1 MSYPNS
7 MPPIAAITEAA
18 RTYNEPHGDLDLF
31 CSTTSLV
38 RGEVS
43 TCNGV

>member
-18 RTYNEPHGDLDLF
+18 RTYNDPHGDLDLF
-31 CSTTSLV
+31 SSTTSLV

-43 TCNGV
+43 M